1 MAEQPDDKEPVSF
14 EQLLMANIIQV
25 DAICQLLIE
34 KGFFTEQEFFKKLKQ
49 VQDDYK
55 KKIGSQQ

>member
-55 KKIGSQQ
+55 KKIGSQ

>member
-1 MAEQPDDKEPVSF
+1 MAEQPDDKEPVNF
-14 EQLLMANIIQV
+14 EELLMANTIQV
-25 DAICQLLIE
+25 DAVCQLLIE

-55 KKIGSQQ
+55 KKIGSQ